1 VLIIESETPKPVRTP
16 CRSTVLQLSVKN
28 HAGVMSHI
36 CGLFARRAYNLEGI
50 IVMPV
55 GDGKRSLI
63 WLMVKEDQRLDQ
75 VVKQVMKLE
84 DVIEVKSQGIDKGAF
99 TQLEAFFTQ
108 ADAAPSQ
115 I

>member
-1 VLIIESETPKPVRTP
+1 MFILESEAPEPVRAP
-16 CRSTVLQLSVKN
+16 CRSTVLQLSVNN

-55 GDGKRSLI
+55 GDGKRSLM
-63 WLMVKEDQRLDQ
+63 WLLVKEDQRLDQ

-84 DVIEVKSQGIDKGAF
+84 DVIEVKNQGIDKETLA
-99 TQLEAFFTQ
+99 QLESFFMR
-108 ADAAPSQ
+108 ADAQ
-115 I
+115 V

>member
-1 VLIIESETPKPVRTP
+1 
-16 CRSTVLQLSVKN
+16 
-28 HAGVMSHI
+28 MSHI

-55 GDGKRSLI
+55 GNGKRSLM

-84 DVIEVKSQGIDKGAF
+84 DVIEVKNQGIDKEGF
-99 TQLEAFFTQ
+99 KHLEAFFMQ
-108 ADAAPSQ
+108 ADAPSSQ
-115 I
+115 IPNAD

>member
-1 VLIIESETPKPVRTP
+1 
-16 CRSTVLQLSVKN
+16 
-28 HAGVMSHI
+28 MSHI

-55 GDGKRSLI
+55 GDGKRSQI

-84 DVIEVKSQGIDKGAF
+84 DVIEVKSQGIDKEAF

-108 ADAAPSQ
+108 RDAARVS
-115 I
+115 